1 MSKLR
6 PERGRSGVSQG
17 DVPPAKSAP
26 AGSRVGSGGTKVE
39 TFLTERDAGQTHL
52 PSLWS
57 SGSNQMD
64 VSSLRALPAQATSQR
79 EGAGTSACAERGK
92 HVCAAYQHRG
102 PGTAPLWVAWTLVK
116 GPH

>member
-1 MSKLR
+1 MCLR
-6 PERGRSGVSQG
+6 LKVLRQG
-17 DVPPAKSAP
+17 
-26 AGSRVGSGGTKVE
+26 AGVGSGGTKVE

-79 EGAGTSACAERGK
+79 ELERQPAQKGESTCVLPTSTEVLALHPCGSP
-92 HVCAAYQHRG
+92 G
-102 PGTAPLWVAWTLVK
+102 PW
-116 GPH
+116 